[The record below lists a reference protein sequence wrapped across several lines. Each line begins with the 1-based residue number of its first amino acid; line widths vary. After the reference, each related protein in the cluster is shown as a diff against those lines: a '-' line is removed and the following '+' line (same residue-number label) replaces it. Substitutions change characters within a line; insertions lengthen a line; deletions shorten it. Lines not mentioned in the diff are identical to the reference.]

1 MANRKRESGNFMKPN
16 LDIVKAEIPE
26 QIASRG
32 LVMFPGYTRMLDE
45 LPIVFWNIKKSPDY
59 QAFLDAGAAA
69 GVKMIVFF
77 DREFS
82 SDLIEGALEQLEDAI
97 DLTVEEQRGYERR
110 LREMRA
116 YDGFTCAVEL
126 SFEREGVIY
135 MFELRTEWFEEFNV
149 ILDDIDVSVSPDD
162 DDEDEGGPMGG
173 YFSKN

>member
-1 MANRKRESGNFMKPN
+1 MASLELEKLTKRY
-16 LDIVKAEIPE
+16 
-26 QIASRG
+26 
-32 LVMFPGYTRMLDE
+32 PG
-45 LPIVFWNIKKSPDY
+45 VVS
-59 QAFLDAGAAA
+59 
-69 GVKMIVFF
+69 V
-77 DREFS
+77 
-82 SDLIEGALEQLEDAI
+82 DAI

-135 MFELRTEWFEEFNV
+135 MFELRTEWIEEFNA